1 MVPDATGSRN
11 PTGRFR
17 NVTALTTRTSA
28 ERLAGTTPAGGVPS
42 WPALSARVLVA
53 LTQDGKLI
61 ETLRTVADAQHP
73 VKALGSEVDLAAALM
88 TDSCG
93 VAVLDAA
100 AVATPIAQL
109 AARLNTQFPDL
120 ILIAAG
126 GINDQGALAQLI
138 ADGSVHRFLHKPVS
152 EQRVRLFVGAAWRR
166 HEEVLSGARVTA
178 ASSVAA
184 GKARTI
190 KGRLLGVAAIAVLIA
205 VLALLAWRALR
216 EPSAADAAV
225 AQHPGPAVAGDAALE
240 DLLARADRALDAG
253 ALVTPP
259 GENAAQLYREAQGH
273 SARDPRAANGLEE
286 VISRLLASADE
297 ELRAGH
303 LDAAQRLCDAARAVN
318 PDHPRAAF
326 LAAQI
331 SAQRERAVLA
341 QAQRAAASGDL
352 GRALAVLDNAARGAR
367 PSQLAT
373 EARAELA
380 GAQVDARV
388 AQFLQRGRDALEHG
402 QLIEPTEQNAR
413 FYIESAL
420 ALAPDNAA
428 VQQAQQ
434 DLFARL
440 LAEASQALAAGNAER
455 AGYWTTVAG
464 DAGADPAQVATLKE
478 HVQHLRS
485 SATADTLAHLST
497 LFNQRFAQGKLI
509 DPETDSAKF
518 YLAQLTE
525 LDAAHPSTLLARTAF
540 AARLLDEAGKARTAQ
555 DYPLA
560 QQWLMQAR
568 AAGADAS
575 GVAALDAQLRAL
587 AAPPAAAAQPT
598 GFVNAST
605 LTQTHY
611 VSPLYPPAAL
621 GHKVGGWVDVQFMV
635 AADGSVTD
643 TSIVGAAP
651 VGVFERSAL
660 DAVRRWRYQPVTRD
674 GRALSQR
681 ARVRVL
687 FEAPP

>member
-1 MVPDATGSRN
+1 M
-11 PTGRFR
+11 
-17 NVTALTTRTSA
+17 
-28 ERLAGTTPAGGVPS
+28 AGTTPAGGVPPS
-42 WPALSARVLVA
+42 PALNARVLVA
-53 LTQDGKLI
+53 LTQDVKLI
-61 ETLRTVADAQHP
+61 EALRTVADVQRP
-73 VKALGSEVDLAAALM
+73 VKAVGSEVDLAAALM
-88 TDSCG
+88 THNGG

-100 AVATPIAQL
+100 AVASPIAQL

-120 ILIAAG
+120 ILIAVG

-166 HEEVLSGARVTA
+166 HEEVASGAQLA
-178 ASSVAA
+178 SASSAAA
-184 GKARTI
+184 GKARSMH
-190 KGRLLGVAAIAVLIA
+190 GRLLGVAAILVVMA
-205 VLALLAWRALR
+205 VLACLTWRALH
-216 EPSAADAAV
+216 EPSAAAA
-225 AQHPGPAVAGDAALE
+225 AALRHPGAAVAGDAALE

-253 ALVTPP
+253 ALITPP

-273 SARDPRAANGLEE
+273 NARDPRAANGLEE
-286 VISRLLASADE
+286 VISRLLAAADE

-318 PDHPRAAF
+318 PEHPRAAF

-373 EARAELA
+373 EARAELVR
-380 GAQVDARV
+380 AQVDLRV
-388 AQFLQRGRDALEHG
+388 AQLLQRGRAALEHG

-420 ALAPDNAA
+420 ALAPDNAD

-434 DLFARL
+434 DLYARL
-440 LAEASQALAAGNAER
+440 LGEGGQALAAGNAER
-455 AGYWTTVAG
+455 AGYWATAAG
-464 DAGADPAQVATLKE
+464 DAGADLAQVATLKE
-478 HVQHLRS
+478 RVERLRS
-485 SATADTLAHLST
+485 SVTADTLARLST
-497 LFNQRFAQGKLI
+497 LFNQRLAQGKLI

-525 LDAAHPSTLLARTAF
+525 ADAAHPSTQQARTAF
-540 AARLLDEAGKARTAQ
+540 AARLLDEAGKARAAR
-555 DYPLA
+555 DFPLA
-560 QQWLMQAR
+560 RQWLTQAH
-568 AAGADAS
+568 AAGADPAA
-575 GVAALDAQLRAL
+575 VAALDAQLPAL
-587 AAPPAAAAQPT
+587 PAAPAAAAQPN

-611 VSPLYPPAAL
+611 VSPRYPSAAQE
-621 GHKVGGWVDVQFMV
+621 HKVGGWVDVQFTV
-635 AADGSVTD
+635 AADGSVAD
-643 TSIVGAAP
+643 TSIVGAQP

-674 GRALSQR
+674 GRAVSER

>member
-1 MVPDATGSRN
+1 
-11 PTGRFR
+11 
-17 NVTALTTRTSA
+17 
-28 ERLAGTTPAGGVPS
+28 LAGTTPAGAVPS

-53 LTQDGKLI
+53 LTQDVKLI
-61 ETLRTVADAQHP
+61 EALRTVADAQHP

-88 TDSCG
+88 THGCG

-126 GINDQGALAQLI
+126 ASNDQGALAQLI
-138 ADGSVHRFLHKPVS
+138 ADGAVHRFLHKPVS
-152 EQRVRLFVGAAWRR
+152 EQRVRLFVSAAWRR
-166 HEEVLSGARVTA
+166 HEEVSSGARFTPA
-178 ASSVAA
+178 GSVAA
-184 GKARTI
+184 GKARTM
-190 KGRLLGVAAIAVLIA
+190 KGRLLGVAALALALA

-216 EPSAADAAV
+216 EPSAAEAAA

-259 GENAAQLYREAQGH
+259 GENAAQLYREARGH
-273 SARDPRAANGLEE
+273 NARDPRAANGLEE
-286 VISRLLASADE
+286 VISRLLAAADD
-297 ELRAGH
+297 ELKAGH

-318 PDHPRAAF
+318 PEHPRAAF

-341 QAQRAAASGDL
+341 QARRAAASGDL
-352 GRALAVLDNAARGAR
+352 GRALAVLDNAARGAQ

-373 EARAELA
+373 EARAELMR
-380 GAQVDARV
+380 AQVDARV

-420 ALAPDNAA
+420 ALAPDNAD
-428 VQQAQQ
+428 VQQAQE

-440 LAEASQALAAGNAER
+440 LAEGSQALSAGNAER
-455 AGYWTTVAG
+455 AGYWATAAG
-464 DAGADPAQVATLKE
+464 DAGADPVLVAALRE
-478 HVQHLRS
+478 RVGHLRS
-485 SATADTLAHLST
+485 SATADTLAQLST
-497 LFNQRFAQGKLI
+497 LFNQRIAQGKLI

-518 YLAQLTE
+518 YLAQLTQV
-525 LDAAHPSTLLARTAF
+525 DATHPSTQQAHTAF

-560 QQWLMQAR
+560 QQWLTQAR
-568 AAGADAS
+568 AAGADAAA
-575 GVAALDAQLRAL
+575 VAALDAQLRTL
-587 AAPPAAAAQPT
+587 AAPAAAAAQPA

-611 VSPLYPPAAL
+611 VSPRYPPAAQ
-621 GHKVGGWVDVQFMV
+621 GQKVGGWVDVQFTV

-660 DAVRRWRYQPVTRD
+660 DAVRLWRYQPVTRD
-674 GRALSQR
+674 GRTLSQR

>member
-1 MVPDATGSRN
+1 M
-11 PTGRFR
+11 
-17 NVTALTTRTSA
+17 
-28 ERLAGTTPAGGVPS
+28 AGTTPAGGVPS
-42 WPALSARVLVA
+42 WPALSAKVLVA
-53 LTQDGKLI
+53 LTQDVKLI
-61 ETLRTVADAQHP
+61 EALRTVADAQHP
-73 VKALGSEVDLAAALM
+73 VKLVGSEIDLGTALM
-88 TDSCG
+88 THTGG

-109 AARLNTQFPDL
+109 AARLNTQFQDL
-120 ILIAAG
+120 ILIGAG
-126 GINDQGALAQLI
+126 GIDDQGALAQLI

-166 HEEVLSGARVTA
+166 HEEVSSGARVA
-178 ASSVAA
+178 SASSAAA
-184 GKARTI
+184 GKARTMT
-190 KGRLLGVAAIAVLIA
+190 GRLLGVAAILMVIA
-205 VLALLAWRALR
+205 LLAFLAWRALQA
-216 EPSAADAAV
+216 PSAPAANT
-225 AQHPGPAVAGDAALE
+225 APHPSPAVAGDAALE
-240 DLLARADRALDAG
+240 ELLARADRALDAG

-259 GENAAQLYREAQGH
+259 GQNAAQLYREAQGH
-273 SARDPRAANGLEE
+273 NARDPRAANGLEE
-286 VISRLLASADE
+286 VINRLLTAADE
-297 ELRAGH
+297 ELRAGR
-303 LDAAQRLCDAARAVN
+303 LDAAQHLCDAARAVN

-352 GRALAVLDNAARGAR
+352 GRALAVLDNAARGAQ

-373 EARAELA
+373 EARAELVR
-380 GAQVDARV
+380 AQVDARV
-388 AQFLQRGRDALEHG
+388 AQFLQRGRDALQHG

-413 FYIESAL
+413 FYLESAR
-420 ALAPDNAA
+420 ALAPDNAD

-434 DLFARL
+434 DLNARL
-440 LAEASQALAAGNAER
+440 LAEGTQALAAGNAER
-455 AGYWTTVAG
+455 GGYWATAAG
-464 DAGADPAQVATLKE
+464 DAGADPAQVASLRQRVE
-478 HVQHLRS
+478 QLRS

-497 LFNQRFAQGKLI
+497 LFNQRLAQGKLI

-525 LDAAHPSTLLARTAF
+525 ADPAHPSTQQARTAF
-540 AARLLDEAGKARTAQ
+540 AARLLDEAGKARGAQ

-560 QQWLMQAR
+560 GAWLTQAR

-575 GVAALDAQLRAL
+575 AVAALDAQLRAT
-587 AAPPAAAAQPT
+587 AAPPAAAAPPT

-611 VSPLYPPAAL
+611 VSPRYPTAAQQ
-621 GHKVGGWVDVQFMV
+621 HKVGGWVDVQFTV
-635 AADGSVTD
+635 ATDGSVAD
-643 TSIVGAAP
+643 PSIVGAEP

-674 GRALSQR
+674 GRALSER

>member
-1 MVPDATGSRN
+1 
-11 PTGRFR
+11 
-17 NVTALTTRTSA
+17 
-28 ERLAGTTPAGGVPS
+28 LAGTTPAGGVPS
-42 WPALSARVLVA
+42 SPALSARVLVA
-53 LTQDGKLI
+53 LTQDVKLI
-61 ETLRTVADAQHP
+61 EALRTVADVQHP
-73 VKALGSEVDLAAALM
+73 VKAVGSEVDLAAALM
-88 TDSCG
+88 THSGG

-126 GINDQGALAQLI
+126 GINDQGAFAQLI

-152 EQRVRLFVGAAWRR
+152 EQRVRLFVSAAWRR
-166 HEEVLSGARVTA
+166 HEELSSGARVA
-178 ASSVAA
+178 SASSVAA
-184 GKARTI
+184 GKARAT
-190 KGRLLGVAAIAVLIA
+190 KGRLLGVAAIAVVIA
-205 VLALLAWRALR
+205 LLAFLAWRALHA
-216 EPSAADAAV
+216 PSAAAATA
-225 AQHPGPAVAGDAALE
+225 AQHPGLAVAGDAALE
-240 DLLARADRALDAG
+240 DLLARADHALDAG
-253 ALVTPP
+253 ALITPP

-273 SARDPRAANGLEE
+273 DARDPRAANGLEE
-286 VISRLLASADE
+286 VISRLLAAADE

-318 PDHPRAAF
+318 PEHARAAY

-352 GRALAVLDNAARGAR
+352 GRALAVLDNAARGAQ

-373 EARAELA
+373 EARAELVR
-380 GAQVDARV
+380 AQVDARV
-388 AQFLQRGRDALEHG
+388 AQFLQLGRDALEHG
-402 QLIEPTEQNAR
+402 QLVEPTEQNAR
-413 FYIESAL
+413 FYIESAR
-420 ALAPDNAA
+420 ALAPDNAD

-434 DLFARL
+434 DLYARL
-440 LAEASQALAAGNAER
+440 LAEGSQALTAGNAER
-455 AGYWTTVAG
+455 AGYWATAAG
-464 DAGADPAQVATLKE
+464 DAGADLAQVATLKE
-478 HVQHLRS
+478 RVEGLRS

-497 LFNQRFAQGKLI
+497 LFNQRLAQGKLI

-518 YLAQLTE
+518 YLAQLME
-525 LDAAHPSTLLARTAF
+525 AGGAHPSTQQARTAF
-540 AARLLDEAGKARTAQ
+540 AARLLDEAGKARAAE
-555 DYPLA
+555 DFPLA
-560 QQWLMQAR
+560 QQWLTQAR
-568 AAGADAS
+568 AAGADPSA
-575 GVAALDAQLRAL
+575 VAALDAQLRAL
-587 AAPPAAAAQPT
+587 PAPPAAAAQPD

-611 VSPLYPPAAL
+611 VSPRYPSAAQE
-621 GHKVGGWVDVQFMV
+621 HKVGGWVDVQFMV
-635 AADGSVTD
+635 AADGSVAD

-674 GRALSQR
+674 GRAVSER
-681 ARVRVL
+681 VRVRVL